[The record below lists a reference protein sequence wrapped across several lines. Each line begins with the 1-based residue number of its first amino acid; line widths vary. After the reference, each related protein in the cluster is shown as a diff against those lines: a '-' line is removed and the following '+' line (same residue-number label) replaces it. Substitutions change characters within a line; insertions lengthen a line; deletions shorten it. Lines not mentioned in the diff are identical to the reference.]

1 MNINTTKN
9 LIILGALVIA
19 FIGINSA
26 EAYVPGVWE
35 PQPRINS
42 NEPAFYKVP
51 NPYDAPVTPQTTGTV
66 TMNSNSN
73 SASNTSTTKNVTKT
87 TNVNKSSNTTSNS
100 SEITTPAD
108 VRDLP
113 PVVTSDN
120 GLTALS
126 LAGSGSFMPSSIW
139 QWLIVIFLILVIII
153 IARMLGRSRS
163 HEVHTV
169 TAH

>member
-1 MNINTTKN
+1 MNTKTIKN
-9 LIILGALVIA
+9 LIIIFALVFLLA
-19 FIGINSA
+19 GANSA
-26 EAYVPGVWE
+26 LAYVPGVWDY
-35 PQPRINS
+35 QPSIHN

-51 NPYDAPVTPQTTGTV
+51 MTYDEPLATQVYTTNNQNT
-66 TMNSNSN
+66 T
-73 SASNTSTTKNVTKT
+73 TSTTKKVVTT
-87 TNVNKSSNTTSNS
+87 TNTTKNTTVNNTDTNDNAAR
-100 SEITTPAD
+100 ELKPVITTD
-108 VRDLP
+108 G
-113 PVVTSDN
+113 SNNN

-153 IARMLGRSRS
+153 IARRLGKPHT